1 MKILLT
7 FGEAADY
14 ISLSESKIRRLINE
28 GRMPAPIRIDGN
40 VRWLAKDLDNWVEK
54 LAAGEI
60 PPSKVKR
67 GRPRLAI

>member
-7 FGEAADY
+7 IVEAAAY
-14 ISLSESKIRRLINE
+14 ISLSESKIRRLVNE
-28 GRMPAPIRIDGN
+28 GRMPAPITIDGN
-40 VRWLAKDLDNWVEK
+40 VRWRVKDLDAWVEQ

-67 GRPRLAI
+67 GRPRLAV